1 MDWGKTMRATAADEF
16 LAWADEG
23 GIWPDDRYQ
32 EPRCLVF
39 RGESD
44 LARFWNWPKVRLG
57 IAAFAAHLLD
67 GLEPW
72 SEIYLWRRG
81 GVWPGAYS
89 PSSVND
95 EVEAVILKGAGV
107 PSGHEGAMVADHGSR
122 AEAVAVLLGAM
133 MFGFA
138 TRDDVFVVPDHRRAI
153 LWVDHHRVVNASF
166 KEAED
171 LERFVEHMRRAG
183 HELPDATFKPVGWMP
198 DQGERSEAR

>member
-1 MDWGKTMRATAADEF
+1 MKSIPAEQF
-16 LAWADEG
+16 LTWADG
-23 GIWPDDRYQ
+23 GRIWPDDRYQ
-32 EPRCLVF
+32 EPRCLTF

-44 LARFWNWPKVRLG
+44 LARFWVWPRARLG

-81 GVWPGAYS
+81 GVWPGAY
-89 PSSVND
+89 PPLSVND
-95 EVEAVILKGAGV
+95 EVEGVILAGVGV

-122 AEAVAVLLGAM
+122 AEAVAVLLAAM

-153 LWVDHHRVVNASF
+153 LWVDHHRVVHASF
-166 KEAED
+166 TTAEAQ
-171 LERFVEHMRRAG
+171 ERFIEHMRRAG
-183 HELPDATFKPVGWMP
+183 HELPEEAPDETFKPVSWMGDKRP
-198 DQGERSEAR
+198 GDDGP